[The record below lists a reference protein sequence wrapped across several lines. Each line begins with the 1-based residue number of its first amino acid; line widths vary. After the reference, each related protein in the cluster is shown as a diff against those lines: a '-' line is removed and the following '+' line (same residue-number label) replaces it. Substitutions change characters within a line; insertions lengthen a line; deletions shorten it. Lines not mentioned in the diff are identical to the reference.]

1 MANLWD
7 HPSILATEAL
17 THLQDALVVSKMCA
31 IDKTSEFSTTSNGWK
46 VGDTVS
52 FRTHGDYKVDEFS
65 STISTQPIQS
75 SRRSMVIE
83 KHFDISVELTTREMA
98 LDLDSFTEQVLQ
110 PASYRMA
117 EKIDAYAASKI
128 LHGAGLYTSLALF
141 DTVADVAAARKA
153 ATMQQLST
161 NRFALVDLETEVT
174 LLGQEWFNRADSRGQ
189 AGVNTLQSAVM
200 GHVMGMDWYA
210 TLGFPTTSVTP
221 GTGVGTTVAADP
233 TKNQIGMSTLSTVAT
248 TGTFNVGDRI
258 MVAGM
263 RRPLIVKT
271 QTVAT
276 ATAIPLTEQINELVP
291 AGAAIT
297 TIAAAKATTISG
309 AIFDDRSLAI
319 AFPKL
324 DLPGSAESAVV
335 GSDGVNIR
343 LVKDYNINT
352 KKHTMSMDVLVG
364 AFCLDPRRITLVGQ
378 RAA

>member
-17 THLQDALVVSKMCA
+17 THLEDKLVVSKMCA

-52 FRTHGDYKVDEFS
+52 FRTHGDYKVDEFT

-83 KHFDISVELTTREMA
+83 KHYDISVELTTREMA
-98 LDLDSFTEQVLQ
+98 LDLDSFADQVLR
-110 PASYRMA
+110 PAAYRLA
-117 EKIDAYAASKI
+117 EKIDAYASTKI
-128 LHGAGLYTSLALF
+128 LHGAGLYTSLSLF

-153 ATMQQLST
+153 ATIQQLAD

-200 GHVMGMDWYA
+200 GHVMGMDWFA
-210 TLGFPTTSVTP
+210 SLGFPSTTFTA
-221 GTGVGTTVAADP
+221 GTGVGVTVAADP
-233 TKNQIGMSTLSTVAT
+233 TKNQIGMDTLSTTAT
-248 TGTFNVGDRI
+248 TGTFQVGDRI
-258 MVAGM
+258 QVAGM

-271 QTVAT
+271 QTAAT

-297 TIAAAKATTISG
+297 VIASSKAVDIHG

-319 AFPKL
+319 AFPRL

-335 GSDGVNIR
+335 GNNGINIR